1 MRRSCQAGGITCA
14 LLAAGWLAT
23 AWSGEVPRVEVGGAT
38 VSEETPAVR
47 IVRKIARPAAVGR
60 PVDVVVSSGESP
72 QTNGWDVADG
82 DLETA
87 WAGRAGE
94 NGWWLALVYEPPL
107 KMTDIELLLAP
118 SSTTNVMILGSAD
131 ALDWIELPAAP
142 ESGLDRIRYLWIV
155 FEPDASGRRPVVLEV
170 KPIP

>member
-1 MRRSCQAGGITCA
+1 MRRFRQAIGTACV
-14 LLAAGWLAT
+14 LLAAGWLA
-23 AWSGEVPRVEVGGAT
+23 AAGSGEIPRVEVGGTAL
-38 VSEETPAVR
+38 SEEQPAVR
-47 IVRKIARPAAVGR
+47 IIRRVAKPAAVNR
-60 PVDVVVSSGESP
+60 PVDVVASSGEAP
-72 QTNGWDVADG
+72 RTNGWDAADG

-87 WAGRAGE
+87 WEGRAGD
-94 NGWWLALVYEPPL
+94 NGWWLAMVYEPPL

-131 ALDWIELPAAP
+131 ALDWVELPAAP